1 MRHLR
6 RAHALVERA
15 LAQSLVVGQH
25 DEQRIALGAQRAQL
39 RQHSADGI
47 VQPEGVRS
55 VVLLPAAPG
64 RKGRVVASSMAGG
77 HVGLQARRKRLQ
89 REASDRQRS

>member
-25 DEQRIALGAQRAQL
+25 DEQCIALGAERAQL

-47 VQPEGVRS
+47 VQPERVRS
-55 VVLLPAAPG
+55 VVLLPPAPG
-64 RKGRVVASSMAGG
+64 SEGRVVVSMAGG

-89 REASDRQRS
+89 REASHRQWS